1 MKETYQDFLDNHPD
15 ISVEQAFCELFRF
28 YPDATVDELR
38 IIFRKEMKIYVFSQG
53 AQNDQIPNHCG

>member
-1 MKETYQDFLDNHPD
+1 MEETYQDFLDNHPD

-38 IIFRKEMKIYVFSQG
+38 VIFRKEMKIYVFKPRS
-53 AQNDQIPNHCG
+53 